1 MGNEKELQM
10 DRNRDKKRMEDRVM
24 PGFGTHISDRGAYDN
39 QRQAVQEMFTGET
52 IKFIRLVP
60 VKTASLPFAPTRTGK
75 ADL

>member
-1 MGNEKELQM
+1 
-10 DRNRDKKRMEDRVM
+10 
-24 PGFGTHISDRGAYDN
+24 
-39 QRQAVQEMFTGET
+39 MFTGET